1 MVLVLMLKLSKML
14 AQHFQVPI
22 CRAQRCDSL
31 VILGLIKG
39 HLNSM
44 SHSFE
49 CIFQVFPLTLTLSC
63 LLYLRVSWVILVVAA
78 VEWSRIA
85 SAPALGLQVYHRCP
99 PRFLRKCHNSHPD
112 VFSIADQ

>member
-39 HLNSM
+39 HLNSL

-49 CIFQVFPLTLTLSC
+49 CIFQVFPLYQILTLAC
-63 LLYLRVSWVILVVAA
+63 LLYLRVRSIFWVILVVAA

-85 SAPALGLQVYHRCP
+85 
-99 PRFLRKCHNSHPD
+99 
-112 VFSIADQ
+112 